1 MTIKPL
7 KIGNVVV
14 DFPVMLAPM
23 AGYTDVVM
31 RSLARRYHCGMAYT
45 EVTSAEG
52 LVRGSKQTLHMLE
65 TALGERPIAAHIY
78 GANPDILAQAAVF
91 IERTGRFQTID
102 LNCGCPVA
110 KIVAKGAGAALMKHP
125 DKIAQIIR
133 AIKQAVSLPVTIK
146 TRLGLSP
153 DHTNISEI
161 AQAVEESGGS
171 AIAIHARFA
180 TGRHT
185 GQADWPLLARIKSE
199 RSIPVIGNGGVLSA
213 NDVARMFAE
222 TGVDGVM
229 IGKAAVGNPWI
240 FQEAWSVLHGHDI
253 QPHSMQ
259 EHKLVIAEHLRLL
272 IVQKEKAEKSR
283 RHPQN
288 SAEQSAVLHFRA
300 HLVGYIRGF
309 KKSAEVRRTLQ
320 DMRRVTDVMAALDG
334 LQAGKCACSA
344 IKALLPNVGK
354 V

>member
-1 MTIKPL
+1 MKATSMHSDVKLKPL
-7 KIGNVVV
+7 KIGNLTV

-23 AGYTDVVM
+23 AGYTDAVM
-31 RSLARRYHCGMAYT
+31 RTLARRYRCGMAYT

-65 TALGERPIAAHIY
+65 TAPGEWPIAAHIY
-78 GANPDILAQAAVF
+78 GANPEILAQAAVF
-91 IERTGRFQTID
+91 LERTGRFQTID

-110 KIVAKGAGAALMKHP
+110 KVVAKGAGAALIKHP
-125 DKIAQIIR
+125 EKIAQIVR
-133 AIKQAVSLPVTIK
+133 AIKQAVALPVTVK
-146 TRLGLSP
+146 TRLGLAP
-153 DHTNISEI
+153 DRMNISEI

-171 AIAIHARFA
+171 AIAIHARFV
-180 TGRHT
+180 TGRHS
-185 GQADWPLLARIKSE
+185 GQADWPALARIKAE

-213 NDVARMFAE
+213 EDVLRMIAE

-240 FQEAWSVLHGHDI
+240 FQEAWSVLHGRCI
-253 QPHSMQ
+253 QPPSM
-259 EHKLVIAEHLRLL
+259 EERRAVIEEHLRLL
-272 IVQKEKAEKSR
+272 IAHKERAGKSR

-288 SAEQSAVLHFRA
+288 SAELSAVLHFRA

-320 DMRRVTDVMAALDG
+320 DMRAAADVMAAVNG
-334 LQAGKCACSA
+334 LQAGD
-344 IKALLPNVGK
+344 G
-354 V
+354 